1 MATDSLTWKDEQI
14 QIGDTTLHLRQ
25 GGSGDALLVLHDE
38 MGRTEPLRYA
48 ADLAQN
54 FSLQMPALPGFG
66 NTDRIEWI
74 MSVRD
79 LASWYLRVLDE
90 MGLERVNVL
99 GFSLGGWLAAEM
111 ASQSPSTFNKMALV
125 APTGIKP
132 DSGEIF
138 DMFLVVAREYLEEGF
153 LDTNA
158 TPEYAT
164 AYPAEPSPELEELW
178 EVARE
183 EAARLTWRPYMYHAA
198 LPYLLGRL
206 KNLPTLL
213 VWGENDAIIPAS
225 TGQQYQKAIQGSRL
239 EIIANCG
246 HHPELEQTGKFVGLI
261 KDFFA

>member
-1 MATDSLTWKDEQI
+1 MATGSLTWKNEQI

-48 ADLAQN
+48 DGLAQN

-66 NTDRIEWI
+66 NTDRVEWI

-79 LASWYLRVLDE
+79 LASWYLQVLDE

-132 DSGEIF
+132 DSSEIF

-183 EAARLTWRPYMYHAA
+183 EAARLTWRPLHVPGSTASFA
-198 LPYLLGRL
+198 GSIEKPADTLGLGRERCDNPRQHWSAVP
-206 KNLPTLL
+206 KGNP
-213 VWGENDAIIPAS
+213 G
-225 TGQQYQKAIQGSRL
+225 
-239 EIIANCG
+239 IAFRNHC
-246 HHPELEQTGKFVGLI
+246 
-261 KDFFA
+261 